1 MDFLQID
8 VSRREKVGSAHNAR
22 LRRDGAVPVVLY
34 GLKKDTLPLTVK
46 ETDLQRFLRSGNRLV
61 ELKLGGDTRTAIL
74 REVQYDPISDDVLHA
89 DFVRVDKEQPIEDS
103 VPIVYK
109 GRPKGAGEGGVF
121 QPLRDSI
128 VVRSK
133 PADLPRELVLE
144 VEHLSLHEGIHAGD
158 VKLAPGV
165 TLVTP
170 AKALLC
176 VVTTVKVEAVAA
188 TPAEGAPAEPEL
200 IGRKPA
206 EEEGEEGAAAG
217 EKKGEAKPGEKAE
230 AKGGEKAAK
239 PEKKAAEKK

>member
-34 GLKKDTLPLTVK
+34 GLKKDTLPLAVK
-46 ETDLQRFLRSGNRLV
+46 EDALQRFLRSGNRLV
-61 ELKLGGDTRTAIL
+61 ELKMGGDTRTAIL
-74 REVQYDPISDDVLHA
+74 REVQYDPISDEVLHA
-89 DFVRVDKEQPIEDS
+89 DFVRVDKEKPIEDS
-103 VPIVYK
+103 VPVIYK

-121 QPLRDSI
+121 QPVRDHV

-133 PADLPRELVLE
+133 PADLPREFVLE
-144 VEHLSLHEGIHAGD
+144 VEHLGLHDGLHAGD
-158 VKLAPGV
+158 IKLPAGV

-176 VVTTVKVEAVAA
+176 VVTTVKVEAAA

-200 IGRKPA
+200 IGRKVA

-217 EKKGEAKPGEKAE
+217 DKKAEAKPGEKAE
-230 AKGGEKAAK
+230 AKGGDKAAK
-239 PEKKAAEKK
+239 AEKKPADKK